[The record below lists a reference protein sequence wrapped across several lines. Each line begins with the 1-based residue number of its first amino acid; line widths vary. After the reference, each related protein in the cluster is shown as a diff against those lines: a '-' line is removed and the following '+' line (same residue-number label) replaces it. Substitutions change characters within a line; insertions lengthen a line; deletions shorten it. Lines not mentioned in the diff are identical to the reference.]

1 MRRRERI
8 SKEGGREGEGTVGEG
23 EGERERERER
33 ENKILI
39 SLIYLSSWH
48 TLTTY
53 SKTKV
58 RLVAVWMMSC
68 RVTIFA
74 CFSPFSSDAAV

>member
-1 MRRRERI
+1 MSWE
-8 SKEGGREGEGTVGEG
+8 EGREGRREGGEESER
-23 EGERERERER
+23 EGERE
-33 ENKILI
+33 NLI
-39 SLIYLSSWH
+39 SPILSQQLAH

-58 RLVAVWMMSC
+58 RLLAVWIMSC

-74 CFSPFSSDAAV
+74 CLSPFSSDAKV